1 MNRISQNKQMDF
13 IIRYW
18 NGNTNK
24 VAVRYLGSEFL
35 GHATAVDLLTHFKQG
50 ISQLDPKRLLQVSM
64 DVPNVNWKFYTDLT
78 KERNSE
84 ELPQLL
90 NIGSCGLHIVHGG
103 LQKGVNESGWK
114 LGHLM
119 RSFWQL
125 FHDTPAWREDFVKLT
140 VSTVFPLKFY
150 PHRWVED
157 VVVAERA
164 HKMWPN
170 IKKYVSS
177 FRATPKKAP
186 QTASYAT
193 IKEACEDP
201 LTVTKL
207 KFFISVAKQL
217 QPFLLKFQTDAPM
230 APFLG
235 QSLKDLLLT
244 LMGRFI
250 KKDVLEQADL
260 YPKLAAIDPCDKKNQ
275 VHCKHVEFGFAAP
288 RSLKSVTDNKTISE
302 LAVLTFKTEC
312 VQLPSAMTAKLIERC
327 PLKYPLVTY
336 LFSLNPPKMISSVS
350 DVTAKFEKI
359 LQVLMNGNWHSAGE
373 CDELLSKYKAFLVQ
387 MKQDHAVDFRDFT
400 PDSRRL
406 DTFLGT
412 TCRIISSLPSSGTS
426 LKCFSQFRMAKL
438 PSSVGTL
445 LTRICSLRT
454 FTRRLL

>member
-1 MNRISQNKQMDF
+1 
-13 IIRYW
+13 
-18 NGNTNK
+18 
-24 VAVRYLGSEFL
+24 
-35 GHATAVDLLTHFKQG
+35 
-50 ISQLDPKRLLQVSM
+50 
-64 DVPNVNWKFYTDLT
+64 
-78 KERNSE
+78 
-84 ELPQLL
+84 
-90 NIGSCGLHIVHGG
+90 
-103 LQKGVNESGWK
+103 
-114 LGHLM
+114 
-119 RSFWQL
+119 
-125 FHDTPAWREDFVKLT
+125 
-140 VSTVFPLKFY
+140 
-150 PHRWVED
+150 
-157 VVVAERA
+157 
-164 HKMWPN
+164 MWPN

-207 KFFISVAKQL
+207 EFIISVSKQL
-217 QPFLLKFQTDAPM
+217 QPVLLKFQTV
-230 APFLG
+230 PFLG

-312 VQLPSAMTAKLIERC
+312 VQLLSAMTAKLIERC

-336 LFSLNPPKMISSVS
+336 LSSLNPPKMISSAS

-359 LQVLMNGNWHSAGE
+359 LQILMNGNWRSAGE

-412 TCRIISSLPSSGTS
+412 TCRITSSLPSSGTS
-426 LKCFSQFRMAKL
+426 LRCFSQFCMAKL

-454 FTRRLL
+454 FTRRLLWPCVQFMTVSQRSKITSPSCR

>member
-1 MNRISQNKQMDF
+1 MD
-13 IIRYW
+13 
-18 NGNTNK
+18 G
-24 VAVRYLGSEFL
+24 
-35 GHATAVDLLTHFKQG
+35 
-50 ISQLDPKRLLQVSM
+50 
-64 DVPNVNWKFYTDLT
+64 PNVNWKFYTDLT

-84 ELPQLL
+84 ELL

-103 LQKGVNESGWK
+103 LQKGVNESDWK

-119 RSFWQL
+119 RSLWQL
-125 FHDTPAWREDFVKLT
+125 FHDSPARREDFGKLT
-140 VSTVFPLKFY
+140 GSTVFPLKFC

-164 HKMWPN
+164 HQMWPN

-207 KFFISVAKQL
+207 EFFISVAKQR

-250 KKDVLEQADL
+250 KKDVLEQSDS

-275 VHCKHVEFGFAAP
+275 VHCKLVEFDFAAR
-288 RSLKSVTDNKTISE
+288 RSLKFVRDNKTISE

-312 VQLPSAMTAKLIERC
+312 VQLLSAMTAKLIERC
-327 PLKYPLVTY
+327 PLNYPLVTY
-336 LFSLNPPKMISSVS
+336 LSSLNPPKMISSAS
-350 DVTAKFEKI
+350 DVTSKFEKI
-359 LQVLMNGNWHSAGE
+359 LQILMNGNWRSAGE
-373 CDELLSKYKAFLVQ
+373 CDELLSKYKAFLV
-387 MKQDHAVDFRDFT
+387 
-400 PDSRRL
+400 
-406 DTFLGT
+406 
-412 TCRIISSLPSSGTS
+412 
-426 LKCFSQFRMAKL
+426 
-438 PSSVGTL
+438 
-445 LTRICSLRT
+445 
-454 FTRRLL
+454 